1 MEVFNIMSKYE
12 TVSEMLEN
20 ENLKEKLDFYIK
32 ENYQLKEKINFLEQ
46 ELEKLQKHNSRG
58 AGRKSKLEE
67 DEKNNIFELWLS
79 GEFTIKELAE
89 QYKCSTR
96 TIDRILKD
104 RRENQSNGKGKN

>member
-1 MEVFNIMSKYE
+1 MDVFNIMSKYK
-12 TVSEMLEN
+12 TVSEMLDN
-20 ENLKEKLDFYIK
+20 ENLKEKLDFYVK
-32 ENYQLKEKINFLEQ
+32 ENYQLKEKINSLEK

-67 DEKNNIFELWLS
+67 YEKDNIFKSWLS

-89 QYKCSTR
+89 QWNCSTR

-104 RRENQSNGKGKN
+104 RREQNGKN